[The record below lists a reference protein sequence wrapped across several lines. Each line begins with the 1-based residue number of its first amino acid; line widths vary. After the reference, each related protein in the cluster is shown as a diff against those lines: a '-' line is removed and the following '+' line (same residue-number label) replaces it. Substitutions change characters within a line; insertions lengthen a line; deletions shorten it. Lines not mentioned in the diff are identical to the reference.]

1 MNNKISL
8 ILGAALL
15 ALAGTSQAQETPV
28 GTHTFYLGL
37 AHIDVNSKAAP
48 LAGGSR
54 QFPAPGAQIRVGDA
68 TTTGFGYTYRFMPRL
83 SGEIVLGI
91 PPSHKIYGNGVLRNA
106 GQIAVVR
113 QMPPTVFVNY
123 HFSEVLPKL
132 HPFVGVGLNYTY
144 FEKKRSTPT
153 GDAISGGP
161 TRITLKNSFGAAAH
175 AGFTV
180 QYTPSWSLTGTVAY
194 ADVRSTMR
202 SYTTTREGV
211 EELSTK
217 INFRPV
223 VYSLSLGYSF

>member
-1 MNNKISL
+1 MNKKITL
-8 ILGAALL
+8 ILAASLM
-15 ALAGTSQAQETPV
+15 ALAGAARAEQPAV

-37 AHIDVNSKAAP
+37 AHIDVNSKAGP
-48 LAGGSR
+48 LEGGSR

-68 TTTGFGYTYRFMPRL
+68 TTTGFGYTYRFAPNW

-91 PPSHKIYGNGVLRNA
+91 PPSHKIYGNGVIKNA

-123 HFSEVLPKL
+123 HLGEYFTKV

-161 TRITLKNSFGAAAH
+161 TRITLENSWGAAAH
-175 AGFTV
+175 VGFTV
-180 QYTPSWSLTGTVAY
+180 QYTKQWSLTATAAY
-194 ADVRSTMR
+194 ADVRSNMR
-202 SYTTTREGV
+202 SYTTTNSGV
-211 EELSTK
+211 EELHTK
-217 INFRPV
+217 INFRPM
-223 VYSLSLGYSF
+223 VYTMSLGNSF

>member
-1 MNNKISL
+1 MKKNITL

-15 ALAGTSQAQETPV
+15 ATAGLARAEEPAV

-37 AHIDVNSKAAP
+37 AHIDVNSKAPP
-48 LAGGSR
+48 LSGGTK

-68 TTTGFGYTYRFMPRL
+68 TTTGFGYTYRFAPSW
-83 SGEIVLGI
+83 SGELVLGL
-91 PPSHKIYGNGVLRNA
+91 PPSHKIYGGGVLANA

-123 HFSEVLPKL
+123 HLGEWLPKF
-132 HPFVGVGLNYTY
+132 HPFVGVGVNYTY

-161 TRITLKNSFGAAAH
+161 TRITLTNSWGAAAH

-180 QYTPSWSLTGTVAY
+180 QYTKNWSLTGTAAY

-202 SYTTTREGV
+202 SYTTTKDGV
-211 EELSTK
+211 DELSTK
-217 INFRPV
+217 INFRPM
-223 VYSLSLGYSF
+223 VYTLSLGYSF

>member
-1 MNNKISL
+1 MKKNITL

-15 ALAGTSQAQETPV
+15 ALAGTARAEEPAV

-37 AHIDVNSKAAP
+37 AHIDVNSKAPP
-48 LAGGSR
+48 LAGGSKV
-54 QFPAPGAQIRVGDA
+54 FPAPGAQIRVGDA
-68 TTTGFGYTYRFMPRL
+68 TTTGFGYTYRFAERW

-91 PPSHKIYGNGVLRNA
+91 PPSHKIYGNGVLANA

-123 HFSEVLPKL
+123 HLGEWLPKF
-132 HPFVGVGLNYTY
+132 HPFVGAGLNYTY

-161 TRITLKNSFGAAAH
+161 TRITLTNSWGAAAH

-180 QYTPSWSLTGTVAY
+180 QYNKSWSLTATAAY

-202 SYTTTREGV
+202 SYTTTKDGV

-217 INFRPV
+217 INFRPM
-223 VYSLSLGYSF
+223 VYTLSLGYSF